1 MEQSEMP
8 EEVRV
13 AVVQYFLTGVR
24 CGMLVQL
31 RRLDESRVIW
41 GPTREPKAAVWRRAR
56 WSGKAAFEDGPRGN
70 GWRKCHTQ
78 NYWVYYAK
86 VQASAIDRLADLVRG
101 G

>member
-8 EEVRV
+8 EEVR
-13 AVVQYFLTGVR
+13 AHVVQQFLTDFR

-41 GPTREPKAAVWRRAR
+41 GPTREPKAAVWRRALR
-56 WSGKAAFEDGPRGN
+56 SGKANFDQVAREN

-86 VQASAIDRLADLVRG
+86 VQASAIDRLGDLVRE
-101 G
+101 